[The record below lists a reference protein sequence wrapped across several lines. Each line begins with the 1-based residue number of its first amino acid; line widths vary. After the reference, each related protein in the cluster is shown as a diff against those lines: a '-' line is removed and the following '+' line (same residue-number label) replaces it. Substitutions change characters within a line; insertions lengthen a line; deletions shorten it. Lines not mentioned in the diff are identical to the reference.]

1 MNHPVV
7 SARTLPR
14 WPWPM
19 LLALLLVAP
28 AWGTLLDDF
37 NAATRTGWQDFT
49 FVAGLSLP
57 VQANGQYTFNLPPA
71 GQSLFVASTKTSQA
85 FTLQDGRTIEFRADA
100 SVNGPYAYAVVAW
113 IPGTPANAQS
123 LAGYGFAMSASDL
136 IITKGINKYFVDDVP
151 NPPIKSTNV
160 TMVLSMASANGSVT
174 LHAQVL
180 DKDSNNAVIYD
191 RTVVDTA
198 AADPMKSGTDNP
210 AAPYLGSGYYT
221 LYCYENWSAGSPQ
234 DSYQAVFDNAI
245 VYVTDTTIL
254 DDFNAATRSGW
265 QDFTFVAG
273 LGLPVQANGDYTF
286 DLPPAGQSLFVAST
300 KITRSFDLTE
310 GNRLELRVDALSV
323 NGGYAYAVLAWIPGT
338 PANAQALAGYA
349 FAMSTTDLLIT
360 KGINKYFVD
369 DTPSPPVKNTNVT
382 MVLTMTVANG
392 LVTLEARVLDK
403 DNNNAVLYDRTVVDT
418 PAADPMNSGSDSPAA
433 PYLGSGYYTLYCY
446 ENWSAGSPQDL
457 YEAIFDNAIVA
468 APPVVGNTPAVIS
481 QVQPAV
487 GANFLPAA
495 ASVSFQVTDD
505 KALIDT
511 NIAVVLNGTA
521 YTTANGLVLTGTGT
535 NRTASFSGLAA
546 NANYV
551 GSVQVVDSDGATTT
565 SPLLFDTFLASDVVI
580 ELEDYNF
587 NGGQF
592 INNPVPIA
600 EGTGPTGTSYAD
612 QTGVET
618 VDYADTRTDFANTP
632 YRPND
637 TIKMQHSLDNVRAKF
652 TAAGGTAANVFD
664 YDVDSILAGQWLNYT
679 RTFPAGSYTAYLR
692 EALANM
698 QNAEVDLQLVT
709 SDATSPNQS
718 TQNLGAF
725 LGTLTGFQYRNFP
738 LTDGFGN
745 PVVLKL
751 SGTQTLRLAQATTDA
766 SDGGAYQNYFIL
778 VPATNTGTQRPIISS
793 LSPPAGAVVST
804 VAPVINLTIQNRDTT
819 LVASSIVLTLNGTV
833 VTPTIT
839 NLTSGATVSYVL
851 APLPAS
857 GATNNARLVFSDSGG
872 SLQTNDWSF
881 VITYL
886 GLDPTYRQA
895 GSGQTRGMNVRLVE
909 ADQGTALD
917 NSLDVANQQLATPP
931 GIPAVLSANITDQML
946 NYTHLPLPAASAY
959 FPYTAN
965 FPGID
970 PNIQPG
976 PNYFAIEALTYLDLP
991 AGPQTF
997 GVYSD
1002 DGFELTAGSSF
1013 TDASPLILGAKS
1025 GGTYNGTFDF
1035 VVPTAGLY
1043 PFRLVYYQTAGDSYL
1058 QWYSVDRTSGTR
1070 TLINDPTAANAI
1082 HAYAT
1087 LSAPPAVVLQ
1097 SVAKLGDSWTTET
1110 GATVN
1115 MTGKTI
1121 TLPAPSGNRFYRISS
1136 TTAYTF
1142 SGIQISGANLVL
1154 TFQ

>member
-14 WPWPM
+14 WPWQI

-28 AWGTLLDDF
+28 AWGRLLDDF
-37 NAATRTGWQDFT
+37 NAAARSGWQDFT
-49 FVAGLSLP
+49 FIAGLGLP

-71 GQSLFVASTKTSQA
+71 GQSLFVASTKTTES

-113 IPGTPANAQS
+113 IPGTPDNAQS

-160 TMVLSMASANGSVT
+160 TLVLSMAAANGSVT
-174 LHAQVL
+174 LHARVL
-180 DKDSNNAVIYD
+180 DKDNNNAVLYD
-191 RTVVDTA
+191 KTVVDTA
-198 AADPMKSGTDNP
+198 AADPMNSGTDSP

-221 LYCYENWSAGSPQ
+221 LYCYENFHAGAQ

-286 DLPPAGQSLFVAST
+286 DLPPANQSLFVAST

-310 GNRLELRVDALSV
+310 GNRLELRADALNV

-338 PANAQALAGYA
+338 PANAQSLAGYA

-382 MVLTMTVANG
+382 MVLTLTVANG
-392 LVTLEARVLDK
+392 SVTLEARVLDK
-403 DNNNAVLYDRTVVDT
+403 DNNNAVLYDKTVVDT
-418 PAADPMNSGSDSPAA
+418 SAADPMNSGSDSPAA

-468 APPVVGNTPAVIS
+468 APPVAGNTPAVIS

-495 ASVSFQVTDD
+495 SGVSFQVTDD
-505 KALIDT
+505 KALIAT
-511 NIAVVLNGTA
+511 NIAIVLNGTA

-535 NRTASFSGLAA
+535 NLTASFAGLVA
-546 NANYV
+546 NVNYV

-580 ELEDYNF
+580 EVEDYNF

-592 INNPVPIA
+592 INNPVPLA
-600 EGTGPTGTSYAD
+600 EGTGPTGTSYD
-612 QTGVET
+612 NQTGIEA
-618 VDYADTRTDFANTP
+618 VDYADTRTDFSNTP

-637 TIKMQHSLDNVRAKF
+637 TIKMQHSLDNIRAKF
-652 TAAGGTAANVFD
+652 TAAGGTAADVFD

-679 RTFPAGSYTAYLR
+679 RSFPAGSYTACLR
-692 EALANM
+692 EALENM

-709 SDATSPNQS
+709 SDATAPGQS

-738 LTDGFGN
+738 LTDAFGN

-751 SGTQTLRLAQATTDA
+751 SGTQTLRLAQATADV

-778 VPATNTGTQRPIISS
+778 VPATSAGVQMPVVTS
-793 LSPPAGAVVST
+793 LSPPAGAVVSA

-819 LVASSIVLTLNGTV
+819 LVSGSIVLTLNGTV
-833 VTPTIT
+833 VMPSIT

-857 GATNNARLVFSDSGG
+857 GATNHARLVFSDSGG
-872 SLQTNDWSF
+872 SFQTNDWSF

-886 GLDPTYRQA
+886 GLDPANRQA
-895 GSGQTRGMNVRLVE
+895 GSGQTRGMQVRLVE

-931 GIPAVLSANITDQML
+931 GIPAILSANITDQML

-959 FPYTAN
+959 FPYTAS

-970 PNIQPG
+970 PNLQPG

-1002 DGFELTAGSSF
+1002 DGFELTSGSSF

-1025 GGTYNGTFDF
+1025 GGTYDGTFDF

-1058 QWYSVDRTSGTR
+1058 QWYSVDRASGTR

-1087 LSAPPAVVLQ
+1087 LTLHTLELQ
-1097 SVAKLGDSWTTET
+1097 SVAKLGDTWTTET
-1110 GATVN
+1110 GAIVN
-1115 MTGKTI
+1115 TTTKTI
-1121 TLPAPSGNRFYRISS
+1121 ALPIPSGNRFYRISAA
-1136 TTAYTF
+1136 TAYTF
-1142 SGIQISGANLVL
+1142 SNIQISGVILVL
-1154 TFQ
+1154 TYQ